1 MNYQILVNKD
11 NKYEKQDFQNEKL
24 VSYTNSLGEEIIL
37 ERRTLQAFLN
47 LQKEFTTDIKLDID
61 SGYRS
66 LEEQDEINNLYKEYA
81 APSGFSEHHT
91 GLAFDLFLIDNGKN
105 ILENKEML
113 SDKYIDFWKKVEKK
127 AYRCGLILRYPKDKE
142 SVTGYTYEP
151 WHYRYV
157 TTSTAKI
164 IYDKKLTLEEYHKL
178 YRKSGILLVNKKKG
192 MTSRD
197 VVNIISKRFDT
208 KKVGHNGTLDP
219 LATGLLVVTVN
230 NATKINEFL
239 TAYQKEYQAKVLI
252 GTRTDTGDITGKVLE
267 SVDDVRLSK
276 DAVLKMIKEFP
287 KEYLQEVP
295 IYSAVKINGK
305 KLYEYAR
312 EGKSVTLPKRD
323 VSIIDLKLLSVTSTT
338 FTFKTTVSKGCYI
351 RSMIEDMGK
360 ILGVPLTMASLKRTK
375 QGDFSLTDAKNLA
388 EIDENVEL
396 ISIKD
401 ALQVKTR
408 EIDKDL
414 AKKIKSGSKIRID
427 ENMLL
432 FLEDGKELAL
442 YMKIDDYAK
451 PLKMF
456 STK

>member
-1 MNYQILVNKD
+1 MNYQILINKE

-24 VSYTNSLGEEIIL
+24 VSYTNSLGKEIIL
-37 ERRTLQAFLN
+37 ERRTLQAFRN
-47 LQKEFTTDIKLDID
+47 LQKDFQDIKIDID

-66 LEEQDEINNLYKEYA
+66 LEEQTNINNISKEYI
-81 APSGFSEHHT
+81 APSGYSEHHT
-91 GLAFDLFLIDNGKN
+91 GLAFDIYLIDNGNN
-105 ILENKEML
+105 ILDNTLLL
-113 SDKYIDFWKKVEKK
+113 SDKYKDIFKKIEKK
-127 AYRCGLILRYPKDKE
+127 AYRYGLILRYPKDKE
-142 SVTGYTYEP
+142 DITGYPYEP

-157 TTSTAKI
+157 TINTAKI
-164 IYDKKLTLEEYHKL
+164 IHDNNLTLEEYHKL
-178 YRKSGILLVNKKKG
+178 YRRSGILLVNKKKG

-197 VVNIISKRFDT
+197 VINIISKRFDT
-208 KKVGHNGTLDP
+208 RKVGHNGTLDP
-219 LATGLLVVTVN
+219 LATGLLVVTIN

-252 GTRTDTGDITGKVLE
+252 GTKTDTGDITGKVLE
-267 SVDDVRLSK
+267 SVDDITLSK
-276 DAVLKMIKEFP
+276 EDISKMIKQFP
-287 KEYLQEVP
+287 KKYLQEVP

-312 EGKSVTLPKRD
+312 KGEEVTLPKRE
-323 VSIIDLKLLSVTSTT
+323 VSIIDLQLLSVTSTT
-338 FTFKTTVSKGCYI
+338 FSFKTTVSKGCYI

-375 QGDFSLTDAKNLA
+375 QGDFSLTNAKNLA
-388 EIDENVEL
+388 DINENVEL

-414 AKKIKSGSKIRID
+414 AKKIKSGSKIKID

-442 YMKIDDYAK
+442 YMKVNEYAK

-456 STK
+456 NTK

>member
-91 GLAFDLFLIDNGKN
+91 GLAFDLFLIDKDKN

-164 IYDKKLTLEEYHKL
+164 IHDKKLTLEEYHKL
-178 YRKSGILLVNKKKG
+178 YRKSGILLVNKKK
-192 MTSRD
+192 
-197 VVNIISKRFDT
+197 
-208 KKVGHNGTLDP
+208 
-219 LATGLLVVTVN
+219 
-230 NATKINEFL
+230 E
-239 TAYQKEYQAKVLI
+239 
-252 GTRTDTGDITGKVLE
+252 
-267 SVDDVRLSK
+267 
-276 DAVLKMIKEFP
+276 
-287 KEYLQEVP
+287 
-295 IYSAVKINGK
+295 
-305 KLYEYAR
+305 
-312 EGKSVTLPKRD
+312 
-323 VSIIDLKLLSVTSTT
+323 
-338 FTFKTTVSKGCYI
+338 
-351 RSMIEDMGK
+351 
-360 ILGVPLTMASLKRTK
+360 
-375 QGDFSLTDAKNLA
+375 
-388 EIDENVEL
+388 
-396 ISIKD
+396 
-401 ALQVKTR
+401 
-408 EIDKDL
+408 
-414 AKKIKSGSKIRID
+414 
-427 ENMLL
+427 
-432 FLEDGKELAL
+432 
-442 YMKIDDYAK
+442 
-451 PLKMF
+451 
-456 STK
+456 